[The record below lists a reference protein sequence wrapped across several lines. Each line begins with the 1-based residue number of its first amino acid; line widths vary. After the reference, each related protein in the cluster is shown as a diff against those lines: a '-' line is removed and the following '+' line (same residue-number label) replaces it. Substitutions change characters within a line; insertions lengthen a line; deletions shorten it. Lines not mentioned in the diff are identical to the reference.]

1 MGLRLYCTSFT
12 SNLEQTLSEVENAIK
27 NLQER
32 GLGKCEKLKRHT
44 IFCKALPSEISNNK
58 FLGMYKLNQT
68 IYENIFKKKDEK
80 TPHFQRE
87 KMFNKHP

>member
-1 MGLRLYCTSFT
+1 MGLRLYYTSCP
-12 SNLEQTLSEVENAIK
+12 SNLERTVSEVENAMK
-27 NLQER
+27 NLQEK
-32 GLGKCEKLKRHT
+32 GAGKCEKLQRHI